1 MKIAAFILNLL
12 TGIGEIIG
20 AIPLLIGGI
29 TGSAL
34 LGSVGAAAEAGAFGV
49 GFIFFAILLLARGIV
64 AIIMGAKIF
73 KANKE
78 GTTVSTAF
86 GVCNLIFCNLISGI
100 LLLVDTSQNK

>member
-12 TGIGEIIG
+12 IGIGEISS
-20 AIPLLIGGI
+20 AIPLLILGF
-29 TGSAL
+29 
-34 LGSVGAAAEAGAFGV
+34 GSVALGGGAFGV

-86 GVCNLIFCNLISGI
+86 GVCNLIFCDLISGI
-100 LLLVDTSQNK
+100 LLLVDTSQNKNK